1 MQPIIHMHQV
11 IGFLLLLTQTYSLVF
26 GSLFLLKSL
35 GLLKRPYSGM
45 DYAELLPA
53 AALVAGV
60 FFVSIASAP
69 GIFQSVQTW
78 SGGGVV
84 QIRMLLLFFVRAFVL
99 VSIASLVS
107 HLVGYLHIRYLFK
120 GHFQSPTMAISLLLT
135 VINLGTGILSAYA
148 CREAVDAISPKLII
162 LQ

>member
-1 MQPIIHMHQV
+1 MQPIFHMHQF
-11 IGFLLLLTQTYSLVF
+11 IGFLLLLPQTYCLLF
-26 GSLFLLKSL
+26 ASLFLLKSL

-60 FFVSIASAP
+60 FFVSIAAAP

-78 SGGGVV
+78 SGGGAV
-84 QIRMLLLFFVRAFVL
+84 QIRMLLLFFVRVFVL
-99 VSIASLVS
+99 VSIACLVS
-107 HLVGYLHIRYLFK
+107 HLMGYLHIRYLFK
-120 GHFQSPTMAISLLLT
+120 GHLQSPTMPVSLLLT
-135 VINLGTGILSAYA
+135 VINLGTAILSAYA